1 MSRFGGGGGVGAVC
15 GKGCA
20 NGAAVANGAIE
31 VGTWERDDVGC
42 NCPNTGIAVWLE
54 WEVIGSLEF
63 KGRLAACC
71 CKEGARCPG
80 NFEA

>member
-42 NCPNTGIAVWLE
+42 NCPNTGIAVWLD
-54 WEVIGSLEF
+54 WEVVGSLI

-71 CKEGARCPG
+71 
-80 NFEA
+80 